1 VDPATLPTEP
11 LVMIGAN
18 VGTNKP
24 MPANGA
30 IQLAF
35 NRYLLPSTVTRQ
47 SITVTPVGNA
57 PAPPPIV
64 TYDPVA
70 RTVTLQN
77 PSPGQPWLAEG
88 QSYRVSVK
96 IPSEAD
102 RGGLLSLDGATLA
115 EPTSLQFLV
124 GPPALLF
131 FPEPKVSLCAD
142 ILPIF
147 AAKCQGNGC
156 HSDSGGKA
164 ASSLVLDTT
173 IGIKGTALGR
183 PAQGANTGGKAQAL
197 APGRVFGIN
206 MPLVDPGNPGNSW
219 LLYKML
225 LAPLPKAGTPLS
237 YTCVSP
243 LAPSVLY
250 TPLTPYSQAP
260 TDRETAVL
268 QDYVPGR
275 EMPYPVPRPTVYE
288 ELPLTFNERELV
300 RMWIAQGADAP
311 DCQGCR
317 PIVPGDPDG
326 GPSDASTDAG
336 PSDAA
341 FPDAGRD

>member
-1 VDPATLPTEP
+1 MDPATLPTER
-11 LVMIGAN
+11 LVLLGAN

-47 SITVTPVGNA
+47 SITVTPVGTA

-64 TYDPVA
+64 KYDPVA

-77 PSPGQPWLAEG
+77 PSEGQPWLVEG

-96 IPSEAD
+96 TPSDAD
-102 RGGLLSLDGATLA
+102 TGGLLSLDGASLA
-115 EPTSLQFLV
+115 EPTSIQFLV
-124 GPPALLF
+124 GPPGTPFA
-131 FPEPKVSLCAD
+131 EPKVSLCED

-164 ASSLVLDTT
+164 AASLVLDTT
-173 IGIKGTALGR
+173 IGIKGTTLGR

-237 YTCVSP
+237 YTCTSP
-243 LAPSVLY
+243 LAPSVVY
-250 TPLTPYSQAP
+250 TPNGPYSPAP

-275 EMPYPVPRPTVYE
+275 EMPYPVAKPTVYE

-300 RMWIAQGADAP
+300 RIWIAQGADAP

-326 GPSDASTDAG
+326 GPSDAST
-336 PSDAA
+336 SDAS
-341 FPDAGRD
+341 PDAGRD